1 MSGREVFFFFFSPFS
16 ERGSPLLNKIFQSTL
31 DIKDTRV

>member
-1 MSGREVFFFFFSPFS
+1 MSGREVFFFLFLK
-16 ERGSPLLNKIFQSTL
+16 EMGSPLLNKIFQSTL